1 MSSEDSDSNIPK
13 GTLTLTQRSMN
24 KYGAS
29 TGLTHQSPR
38 QGRTATRALHRPC
51 YHAGM
56 EIIGR
61 EHELA
66 LLHDLL
72 SAGRHVLIEG
82 PVGVGKTFMVLQ
94 HLRRAS
100 RNHVRVDGD
109 ARYSEQKLT
118 GWFDPPLVMQAG
130 YRPEH
135 FIEGPLVQ
143 AMRQG
148 WVLFINELNRM
159 PEGVQNVLLPALD
172 EGLVQVPRLGT
183 IEASPGFQVIATQN
197 PAEYVATQRLS
208 EAVLDRFES
217 LVMGYQPRQEEGR
230 ILEKVLERPVPPENL
245 DFVLELLE
253 ATRKDQTFQR
263 GASIRAAI
271 AWMKVT
277 GDQSIQR
284 MAPERLQTLTES
296 ALRNRVQLADGAES
310 DLTTWLARFVKK
322 NAGTVL
328 KNP

>member
-1 MSSEDSDSNIPK
+1 
-13 GTLTLTQRSMN
+13 MN
-24 KYGAS
+24 
-29 TGLTHQSPR
+29 L
-38 QGRTATRALHRPC
+38 
-51 YHAGM
+51 
-56 EIIGR
+56 IGR
-61 EHELA
+61 EREIS
-66 LLHDLL
+66 LLRDLL
-72 SAGRHVLIEG
+72 AVGRHVLIEG

-94 HLRRAS
+94 HLKSTGRD
-100 RNHVRVDGD
+100 HVRIDGD

-148 WVLFINELNRM
+148 RVLFINELNRM

-183 IEASPGFQVIATQN
+183 IEATPGFQVIATQN

-208 EAVLDRFES
+208 EAVLDRFEG
-217 LVMGYQPRQEEGR
+217 LTMGYQSREEEGR
-230 ILEKVLERPVPPENL
+230 ILEKVIDQMAPPENT
-245 DFVLELLE
+245 DFILELLE

-271 AWMKVT
+271 AWMKIT
-277 GDQSIQR
+277 GDRSIQK
-284 MAPERLQTLTES
+284 MDPDRLQAVTES
-296 ALRNRVQLADGAES
+296 ALHNRVQLADGAET
-310 DLTTWLARFVKK
+310 DLTTWIARFVKK

-328 KNP
+328 TSP

>member
-1 MSSEDSDSNIPK
+1 MS
-13 GTLTLTQRSMN
+13 
-24 KYGAS
+24 
-29 TGLTHQSPR
+29 
-38 QGRTATRALHRPC
+38 
-51 YHAGM
+51 
-56 EIIGR
+56 IIGR
-61 EHELA
+61 ERELG
-66 LLHDLL
+66 LLQDLL
-72 SAGRHVLIEG
+72 SVGRHILIEG
-82 PVGVGKTFMVLQ
+82 PVGVGKTYLVLQ
-94 HLRRAS
+94 HLRLANRH
-100 RNHVRVDGD
+100 HVRVDGD

-148 WVLFINELNRM
+148 CVLFINELNRM

-172 EGLVQVPRLGT
+172 EGIVQVPRLGT
-183 IEASPGFQVIATQN
+183 IEAAPGFQVIATQN

-217 LVMGYQPRQEEGR
+217 VVMGYQPRQEEAR
-230 ILEKVLERPVPPENL
+230 ILEQVIDRPVPPENL

-277 GDQSIQR
+277 GDGSIRQ
-284 MAPERLQTLTES
+284 MEATRLESLTES

-310 DLTTWLARFVKK
+310 DLTTWIARFIKK
-322 NAGTVL
+322 NAGTAL
-328 KNP
+328 TNP

>member
-1 MSSEDSDSNIPK
+1 MTDMS
-13 GTLTLTQRSMN
+13 
-24 KYGAS
+24 
-29 TGLTHQSPR
+29 
-38 QGRTATRALHRPC
+38 
-51 YHAGM
+51 
-56 EIIGR
+56 IIGR
-61 EHELA
+61 ERELG
-66 LLHDLL
+66 LLQDLL
-72 SAGRHVLIEG
+72 SVGRHILIEG
-82 PVGVGKTFMVLQ
+82 PVGVGKTYLVLQ
-94 HLRRAS
+94 HLRLANRH
-100 RNHVRVDGD
+100 HVRVDGD

-148 WVLFINELNRM
+148 CVLFINELNRM

-172 EGLVQVPRLGT
+172 EGIVQVPRLGT
-183 IEASPGFQVIATQN
+183 IEAAPGFQVIATQN

-217 LVMGYQPRQEEGR
+217 VVMGYQPRQEEAR
-230 ILEKVLERPVPPENL
+230 ILEQVIDRPVPPENL

-277 GDQSIQR
+277 GDRSIRQ
-284 MAPERLQTLTES
+284 MEATRLESLTES

-310 DLTTWLARFVKK
+310 DLTTWIARFVKK
-322 NAGTVL
+322 NAGTAL
-328 KNP
+328 TNP

>member
-1 MSSEDSDSNIPK
+1 MTDMS
-13 GTLTLTQRSMN
+13 
-24 KYGAS
+24 
-29 TGLTHQSPR
+29 
-38 QGRTATRALHRPC
+38 
-51 YHAGM
+51 
-56 EIIGR
+56 IIGR
-61 EHELA
+61 ERELG
-66 LLHDLL
+66 LLQDLL
-72 SAGRHVLIEG
+72 SVGRHILIEG
-82 PVGVGKTFMVLQ
+82 PVGVGKTYLVLQ
-94 HLRRAS
+94 HLRLANRH
-100 RNHVRVDGD
+100 HVRVDGD

-148 WVLFINELNRM
+148 CVLFINELNRM

-172 EGLVQVPRLGT
+172 EGIVQVPRLGT
-183 IEASPGFQVIATQN
+183 IEAAPGFQVIATQN

-217 LVMGYQPRQEEGR
+217 VVMGYQPRQEEAR
-230 ILEKVLERPVPPENL
+230 ILEQVIDRPVPPENL

-277 GDQSIQR
+277 GDGSIRQ
-284 MAPERLQTLTES
+284 MEATRLESLTES

-310 DLTTWLARFVKK
+310 DLTTWIARFIKK
-322 NAGTVL
+322 NAGTAL
-328 KNP
+328 TNP

>member
-1 MSSEDSDSNIPK
+1 MV
-13 GTLTLTQRSMN
+13 TMN
-24 KYGAS
+24 
-29 TGLTHQSPR
+29 L
-38 QGRTATRALHRPC
+38 
-51 YHAGM
+51 
-56 EIIGR
+56 IGR
-61 EHELA
+61 EREIS
-66 LLHDLL
+66 LLRDLL
-72 SAGRHVLIEG
+72 AVGRHVLIEG

-94 HLRRAS
+94 HLKSTGRD
-100 RNHVRVDGD
+100 HVRIDGD

-148 WVLFINELNRM
+148 RVLFINELNRM

-183 IEASPGFQVIATQN
+183 IEATPGFQVIATQN

-208 EAVLDRFES
+208 EAVLDRFEG
-217 LVMGYQPRQEEGR
+217 LTMGYQSREEEGR
-230 ILEKVLERPVPPENL
+230 ILEKVIDQMAPPENT
-245 DFVLELLE
+245 DFILELLE

-271 AWMKVT
+271 AWMKIT
-277 GDQSIQR
+277 GDRSIQK
-284 MAPERLQTLTES
+284 MDPDRLQAVTES
-296 ALRNRVQLADGAES
+296 ALHNRVQLADGAET
-310 DLTTWLARFVKK
+310 DLTTWIARFVKK

-328 KNP
+328 TSP

>member
-1 MSSEDSDSNIPK
+1 MTDMS
-13 GTLTLTQRSMN
+13 
-24 KYGAS
+24 
-29 TGLTHQSPR
+29 
-38 QGRTATRALHRPC
+38 
-51 YHAGM
+51 
-56 EIIGR
+56 IIGR
-61 EHELA
+61 ERELG

-72 SAGRHVLIEG
+72 SVGRHILIEG
-82 PVGVGKTFMVLQ
+82 PVGVGKTYLVLQ
-94 HLRRAS
+94 HLRLANRH
-100 RNHVRVDGD
+100 HVRVDGD

-148 WVLFINELNRM
+148 CVLFINELNRM

-172 EGLVQVPRLGT
+172 EGIVQVPRLGT
-183 IEASPGFQVIATQN
+183 IEAAPGFQVIATQN

-217 LVMGYQPRQEEGR
+217 VVMGYQPRQEEAR
-230 ILEKVLERPVPPENL
+230 ILEQVIDRPVPPENL

-277 GDQSIQR
+277 GDGSIRQ
-284 MAPERLQTLTES
+284 MEATRLESLTES

-310 DLTTWLARFVKK
+310 DLTTWIARFVKK
-322 NAGTVL
+322 NAGTAL
-328 KNP
+328 TNP